1 MIINPPLSLSL
12 LFSSAPS
19 FFSKTTTGTPDTW

>member
-1 MIINPPLSLSL
+1 MKL

-19 FFSKTTTGTPDTW
+19 PQKGT